1 MHAEKHQ
8 SFYKLAFSFSMEVTI
23 HVQSTQNSKLV
34 IFLQYNKEKVS
45 QLLLCSVGIQN
56 IHIFYGGPVMF
67 LVTCFT

>member
-1 MHAEKHQ
+1 
-8 SFYKLAFSFSMEVTI
+8 MEVTI

>member
-1 MHAEKHQ
+1 
-8 SFYKLAFSFSMEVTI
+8 MEVTI

-34 IFLQYNKEKVS
+34 IFLQYKEKVS